1 MSGEAPRFVKNPA
14 FSAFSLFHT
23 PPAAKKHID
32 GCPFQQPACP
42 KYFGAGVVPEGV
54 SEAQKGPRALR
65 RQKLSKLWSVGTRKR
80 APRGGGF
87 FPEISPFFRERL
99 RGSFFLFLCRS
110 FLAVFLG
117 LVLVTEQAASSWPL
131 LTARCSGHA
140 SQRWRRRLAFDLLPL
155 LCSVSCNACSRVRPR
170 IRAAVSRKFLS
181 RRPCCVNAWSRRRR
195 VPCACALQRVAS
207 RCLRTAFGCAI
218 MAAVVLRQENVAV
231 KRRRVFVKTPAHDV
245 RVGSTN
251 AAAHAGGAHGLGE
264 ERRRGR
270 PPLGDVCASRSLY
283 KTFFWSYRK
292 WCVQRVASR
301 SWDGSWPPPGVHA
314 LRAASH
320 DARVAVLRA
329 WAQHSTSHRS
339 VKAWA
344 LAYWTG
350 RLRTLTVLPWTQSPS
365 GGVVLQCS

>member
-1 MSGEAPRFVKNPA
+1 
-14 FSAFSLFHT
+14 
-23 PPAAKKHID
+23 
-32 GCPFQQPACP
+32 
-42 KYFGAGVVPEGV
+42 
-54 SEAQKGPRALR
+54 
-65 RQKLSKLWSVGTRKR
+65 
-80 APRGGGF
+80 
-87 FPEISPFFRERL
+87 
-99 RGSFFLFLCRS
+99 LFLCRS

-231 KRRRVFVKTPAHDV
+231 KRRRLFVKTPAHDV

-270 PPLGDVCASRSLY
+270 PLVGDVCASRSLY

-329 WAQHSTSHRS
+329 WAQHSTSHWS

-350 RLRTLTVLPWTQSPS
+350 RLRTLAVLPWTQSPS